1 MYYYH
6 LEQFGGQFVANFG
19 QIKLYVVVVYM
30 VAIKLHKICIFLNC
44 VFYMANVLLTEV
56 VYNS

>member
-6 LEQFGGQFVANFG
+6 LEQFGRQFVANFG

-30 VAIKLHKICIFLNC
+30 VAIKLHKMCISLNC

>member
-30 VAIKLHKICIFLNC
+30 VAIKLHKMCIFLNC
-44 VFYMANVLLTEV
+44 AFYMANVLLTEV